1 MGFVTGSALL
11 VVVATG
17 LAAETAHAGPW
28 GDPAFDAM
36 LQQHQQRIDGF
47 NQYRPLDAPKG
58 VDPAA
63 PSGTGSDRPSYV
75 TQPWER
81 SLTPEESA
89 LYSAIRA
96 AEDLAKAGRGE
107 EAIPAF
113 DRALALPCRA
123 KNAFVSDLLDRGGK
137 ARAALMDRLA
147 PLHGMAY
154 AESRSNQFTPAMAW
168 AWYSK
173 LAPSLLKDCDPTL
186 LGLYARLWD
195 EDVMR
200 GLAPPGDRYRPTGHV
215 RESMLL
221 GEQLLHCN
229 RRAPGAK
236 VAARRLAH
244 QRQLVALWDETEP
257 GFSERMRKDLDRR
270 FGVTWRVQASEEILG
285 IPAVR
290 KGSAGDKAR
299 RAPALMAVPETRAQ
313 GIALASDAARA
324 GNPAGC
330 EVLAAELRRAEA
342 SAHGSVFECSV
353 MLAAL
358 RAGAEKEAAPCMAHL
373 GGVLRAGNPGL
384 DQPLVAEGTTWLQRA
399 AAKGDPSAKRALEAA
414 PASPP

>member
-1 MGFVTGSALL
+1 MRFARVTALL
-11 VVVATG
+11 VVVASG
-17 LAAETAHAGPW
+17 RGSDTAHARPW

-36 LQQHQQRIDGF
+36 MQQHQQRIDGF

-58 VDPAA
+58 VDPSA
-63 PSGTGSDRPSYV
+63 PSDAERPSYV

-81 SLTPEESA
+81 SLTPQEIA

-96 AEDLAKAGRGE
+96 AEDLVKAGRGE

-113 DRALALPCRA
+113 DRALALPGSA
-123 KNAFVSDLLDRGGK
+123 QNPFVADLLERGGK

-173 LAPSLLKDCDPTL
+173 LAPRLLEECDPTL

-221 GEQLLHCN
+221 GEQLLHCD
-229 RRAPGAK
+229 RRAAGAK

-244 QRQLVALWDETEP
+244 QRQLVVLWDETDR
-257 GFSERMRKDLDRR
+257 GFAERMRKELDRR
-270 FGVTWRVQASEEILG
+270 LGVPWRVQAADEILP
-285 IPAVR
+285 IPLVR
-290 KGSAGDKAR
+290 KGSAADKAR

-324 GNPAGC
+324 GNPEGC
-330 EVLAAELRRAEA
+330 EVLAAELRRVDA

-358 RAGAEKEAAPCMAHL
+358 RAGAEKQAAPCMARL
-373 GGVLRAGNPGL
+373 GGILRAGNPGL
-384 DQPLVAEGTTWLQRA
+384 DQPLVAEGTAWLERA
-399 AAKGDPSAKRALEAA
+399 AAKGDKSAKRELEAP
-414 PASPP
+414 PASPQ